1 MELIV
6 ILLLYTLDFPW
17 CCILIFM
24 MLAFLF
30 PLILV
35 K

>member
-6 ILLLYTLDFPW
+6 ILLYTLDFPW
-17 CCILIFM
+17 CCILILL